1 MKHHAFMLWSLIIFS
16 FPALASSCRSPGLQQ
31 TSWEIFI
38 YDFGSKTPQPPA
50 SADKKQARKICS
62 SSCSTTK
69 PRMSEPT
76 NASKKENTFSRA

>member
-1 MKHHAFMLWSLIIFS
+1 
-16 FPALASSCRSPGLQQ
+16 
-31 TSWEIFI
+31 
-38 YDFGSKTPQPPA
+38 
-50 SADKKQARKICS
+50 KICS

>member
-1 MKHHAFMLWSLIIFS
+1 
-16 FPALASSCRSPGLQQ
+16 
-31 TSWEIFI
+31 IFI